1 MSTYIV
7 KTVSESPAGISLAI
21 LAQRDEAP
29 KPETVQFLISRELW
43 LWGRLQENAVLPEEV
58 FLEMEHNASFSRAL
72 ARMRSILS
80 YSGQS
85 RHNLVNR
92 LRQFGFSDEICEETA
107 DYAVEHGFVREE
119 AQAGHAAEIYLR
131 RKYWGKRRIVSELA
145 SRGYPQDVIQEAI
158 DAIPDEEFR
167 RALIQIIEKKYGMP
181 PSDPGE
187 RQKMVLSLLRLGYT
201 GSEIK
206 EAIAEFAAQQ

>member
-7 KTVSESPAGISLAI
+7 KSITESPAGISL
-21 LAQRDEAP
+21 
-29 KPETVQFLISRELW
+29 TVLVDSGTDKTENTQFLIARELW
-43 LWGRLQENAVLPEEV
+43 LWGRVKAETALPEEV

-85 RHNLVNR
+85 RHNLIAR
-92 LRQFGFSDEICEETA
+92 LKQFGFAEDICEETA
-107 DYAVEHGFVREE
+107 DYAVEHGLVREE
-119 AQAGHAAEIYLR
+119 AQAEHAAETYLR
-131 RKYWGKRRIVSELA
+131 RKYWGRRRIMAELS
-145 SRGYPQDVIQEAI
+145 SRGYPEEVIREAV
-158 DAIPDEEFR
+158 DAIPEEEFR
-167 RALIQIIEKKYGMP
+167 RALRQIIEKKYGMP

-187 RQKMVLSLLRLGYT
+187 RQKMVLSLLRLGYS

-206 EAIAEFAAQQ
+206 DAIADFASEF

>member
-7 KTVSESPAGISLAI
+7 KSVTESPAGISLSI
-21 LAQRDEAP
+21 LVHSS
-29 KPETVQFLISRELW
+29 ETDKTENTQFLIARELW
-43 LWGRLQENAVLPEEV
+43 LWGRLKAETALTEEV

-85 RHNLVNR
+85 RHNLISR
-92 LRQFGFSDEICEETA
+92 LRQFGFADEICEETA
-107 DYAVEHGFVREE
+107 DYAVEHGLVREE
-119 AQAGHAAEIYLR
+119 AQAEHAAETYLR
-131 RKYWGKRRIVSELA
+131 RKYWGRRRIMAELSA
-145 SRGYPQDVIQEAI
+145 RGYPEEVIREAV
-158 DAIPDEEFR
+158 DAIPEEEFR
-167 RALIQIIEKKYGMP
+167 RALHQIIEKKYGMP

-187 RQKMVLSLLRLGYT
+187 RQKMVLSLLRLGYS

-206 EAIAEFAAQQ
+206 DAIANFSAEY